1 MRRQRD
7 RINLFRGLGSGLT
20 TRTQTTPPQ
29 IPGDCTD
36 GIKLPAGLQPGALGF
51 LTLSWDVVLHS
62 HQRRAGAARNMDTC
76 TRDGLECC
84 DLEHPAFHN
93 KQRIFSSIIF
103 TQCSGFFHSSSLLYL
118 FIYFLR
124 CDLFFH
130 LKLVN
135 RSIKY
140 LTIYVFFEIY
150 QGKGSLQVTK

>member
-62 HQRRAGAARNMDTC
+62 HQRRAGAARNMDTMVWSAVIWSI
-76 TRDGLECC
+76 L
-84 DLEHPAFHN
+84 P
-93 KQRIFSSIIF
+93 SIINKGYF
-103 TQCSGFFHSSSLLYL
+103 PVSSLLNALVFFHSSSLLFL

-124 CDLFFH
+124 CGLLFH

-140 LTIYVFFEIY
+140 LTTCVFFEIY